1 MYREVTMIELREVL
15 RLRAESLPKK
25 RIAAQLGLDPKTVR
39 RYLAAAEVAGVRTT
53 GEPISEE
60 HVRDVLLA
68 LHPASGR
75 PRGDSW
81 ARCVEQRATIQR
93 WLTDGLRLTKI
104 RKLLARQ
111 GVVIAYP
118 TLHRFAVLEL
128 QFGRT
133 APTIP
138 VLDGEPGHEVQLD
151 TGWVGWLT
159 QLHGRRRRFRA
170 WIFTAGRSRHRFVYP
185 TFEETTARAI
195 EACDAAWEFFG
206 GIFHVIIPDNTKAIV
221 TQADSLTPRI
231 TPAFLE
237 YAQARHFHIDPAR
250 VRHARD
256 KARVER
262 AVPGVRDDCFAGEL
276 LTTLDDARAHAR
288 HWCLEEYGLR
298 RHSRTQQRPR
308 EHFEAEERAVLLPAP
323 TTPYDIPL
331 WADPK
336 VGRDQLA
343 AVGKALYSIPYAYV
357 GRRLT
362 ARADSQL
369 VRFYDRTLLV
379 KAHARQPP
387 GGRSID
393 AHDYPVERSIYALRN
408 VDALR
413 RQAASAGEVIGQY
426 AAALLDSPLPWTR
439 MRRVYALL
447 GLVRRYGAAR
457 VEAACATAL
466 AADMLDVRR
475 LQRMLE
481 LAATT
486 PIASAPATARVIPVA
501 RYLRPASQYALP
513 LRAAE
518 AASEGDDPQ

>member
-1 MYREVTMIELREVL
+1 MIELKEVL
-15 RLRAESLPKK
+15 RLWAKGLPKK
-25 RIAAQLGLDPKTVR
+25 RVAAQLGLDPKTVR
-39 RYLAAAEVAGVRTT
+39 RYLKSATAVGLRADGD
-53 GEPISEE
+53 PISDEQ
-60 HVRDVLLA
+60 VRDVLLA
-68 LHPASGR
+68 LHPAGGR
-75 PRGDSW
+75 PRGDGW
-81 ARCVEQRATIQR
+81 TLCTEQRESIRR
-93 WLTDGLRLTKI
+93 WLDQGVRLTKI

-111 GVVIAYP
+111 GVRIAYP

-138 VLDGEPGHEVQLD
+138 VLDGNPGDELQVD

-159 QLHGRRRRFRA
+159 LPLIDTRKRRRFRA
-170 WIFTAGRSRHRFVYP
+170 WIFTAVRSRYRFVYP

-195 EACDAAWEFFG
+195 EACEAAWEFFG
-206 GIFHVIIPDNTKAIV
+206 GIFHVLIPDNTKAIIIDPDPL
-221 TQADSLTPRI
+221 APRI

-237 YAQARHFHIDPAR
+237 YAQARDFYIDAAR

-262 AVPGVRDDCFAGEL
+262 AVPGVRDDCFAGEV
-276 LTTLDDARAHAR
+276 LTTLDDARTHAV
-288 HWCLEEYGLR
+288 HWCREEYGWR
-298 RHSRTQQRPR
+298 PHSRTQRRPR
-308 EHFEAEERAVLLPAP
+308 EHFEAEEQAALLPAP

-331 WADPK
+331 WSEPK
-336 VGRDQLA
+336 VARDQLA
-343 AVGKALYSIPYAYV
+343 SVAKALYSVPHPYV
-357 GRRLT
+357 GQDLV
-362 ARADSQL
+362 ARADQQL
-369 VRFYDRTLLV
+369 VRFYRRGVLIKT
-379 KAHARQPP
+379 HARQPP

-393 AHDYPVERSIYALRN
+393 PADYPVERSVYAFRD
-408 VDALR
+408 VAALQ
-413 RQAASAGEVIGQY
+413 RQASRHGDIIGRY

-457 VEAACATAL
+457 VTDACTTAL

-481 LAATT
+481 LAATAST
-486 PIASAPATARVIPVA
+486 SSAPAARILPLA

-513 LRAAE
+513 LSPAAPS
-518 AASEGDDPQ
+518 SEGGESQ